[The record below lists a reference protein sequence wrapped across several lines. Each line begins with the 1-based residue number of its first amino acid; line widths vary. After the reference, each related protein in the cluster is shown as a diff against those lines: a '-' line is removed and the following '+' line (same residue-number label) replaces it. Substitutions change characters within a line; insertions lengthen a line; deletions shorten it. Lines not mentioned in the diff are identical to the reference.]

1 MNLDEWL
8 NEVQEEKDKE
18 VPFEDTGKLDEITL
32 TQWLNSIAF
41 DKTDLMDR
49 WDRET
54 QYKPFIINKCLS
66 AFIDTIAYVNEMNV
80 NSHVDSK
87 LQYDYF
93 RNALRKR
100 KRFSKWLRPDT
111 LDSVKLDLIKEYY
124 NYSTIKAREVLDLV
138 DEEQVEKMQKSLYRG

>member
-1 MNLDEWL
+1 
-8 NEVQEEKDKE
+8 
-18 VPFEDTGKLDEITL
+18 
-32 TQWLNSIAF
+32 
-41 DKTDLMDR
+41 
-49 WDRET
+49 
-54 QYKPFIINKCLS
+54 
-66 AFIDTIAYVNEMNV
+66 MNV